1 MREWFA
7 AGDGFMVV
15 GIFCL
20 GLALLTLLAMLGRIL
35 KHLKRKQQGGTL
47 RWRLGMRRIFF
58 RLLIMAALSLV
69 GIASLASGFSLRGYQ
84 VFTRADLVATINCL
98 DRKADPEMMTL
109 DIQWR
114 DAAKKVQRR
123 VISFY
128 GEEWELSAQVIKWNP
143 LINIAG
149 MHTGYQLQTLRGVYP
164 NGRLPGSPDFSLAL
178 NPEPNVIGGVLNR
191 MMRLLPGVESVYRSA
206 VSSGAA
212 PGETY
217 EVLMTT
223 SGLTLRSKSRR

>member
-7 AGDGFMVV
+7 AGDGFIVV
-15 GIFCL
+15 GIVCL

-47 RWRLGMRRIFF
+47 RWRLGVRQIFF
-58 RLLIMAALSLV
+58 RLLTVAALALA
-69 GIASLASGFSLRGYQ
+69 GIASIASGFSLRSYQ
-84 VFTRADLVATINCL
+84 VFTRADIVATVSCL
-98 DRKADPEMMTL
+98 DRKTDPERMTL
-109 DIQWR
+109 DIQWQ

-123 VISFY
+123 VISLY

-143 LINIAG
+143 LINLAG

-178 NPEPNVIGGVLNR
+178 NPEPNVIGEVLNR
-191 MMRLLPGVESVYRSA
+191 MMRLLPGVESVFRSA

-212 PGETY
+212 PGQIY
-217 EVLMTT
+217 EVLITT
-223 SGLTLRSKSRR
+223 SGLTLRSRSRR